1 MCQEKLKANATEA
14 IFPSLQRRGR
24 KQPDHMIETD
34 DVKSTAV
41 RKYRAS
47 SPIQLPYSPTRTGKD
62 SKLVRQI
69 DHLSSKMSPDTEAQ
83 MDYIPISQGL

>member
-41 RKYRAS
+41 RKYRAQFS
-47 SPIQLPYSPTRTGKD
+47 FLILLQELGRTV
-62 SKLVRQI
+62 S
-69 DHLSSKMSPDTEAQ
+69 
-83 MDYIPISQGL
+83 